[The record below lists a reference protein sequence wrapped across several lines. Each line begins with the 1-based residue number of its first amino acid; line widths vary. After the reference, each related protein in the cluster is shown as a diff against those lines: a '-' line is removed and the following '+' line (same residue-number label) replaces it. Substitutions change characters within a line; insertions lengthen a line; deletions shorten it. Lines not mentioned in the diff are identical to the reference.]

1 MYQVIK
7 MYGDW
12 EPLWFIDGWQD
23 DILEEKKFDEW
34 TEAFAYFEEEWQN
47 MRNHFP
53 SYHSQKNLL
62 PHFGRKKIRDGVRIV
77 VKICSNIILYYC

>member
-12 EPLWFIDGWQD
+12 EPWWFIDGWQD

-62 PHFGRKKIRDGVRIV
+62 ATFWEKKIRDGVRIV